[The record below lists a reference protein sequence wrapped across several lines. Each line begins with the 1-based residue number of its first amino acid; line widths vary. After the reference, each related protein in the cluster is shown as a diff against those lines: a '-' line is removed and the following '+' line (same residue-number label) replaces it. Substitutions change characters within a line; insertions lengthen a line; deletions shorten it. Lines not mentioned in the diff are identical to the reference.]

1 MKKMNQDVREADDVL
16 YALNANAPVSMQD
29 RRARLDP
36 ELDQYCKMLQDRRVC
51 REQEHW
57 MMKYLAGWE
66 SGRLSEV
73 YPQFW
78 GKHLDQCW
86 AQND

>member
-1 MKKMNQDVREADDVL
+1 MMFHWDDSVTTGTRQVRIYCIENVMKKMNQDVREADDVL

-51 REQEHW
+51 REQEH
-57 MMKYLAGWE
+57 
-66 SGRLSEV
+66 
-73 YPQFW
+73 
-78 GKHLDQCW
+78 
-86 AQND
+86 